1 MSKNSNLELFRR
13 GIPQELIFIFLT
25 VFSVFLL
32 VIDTKTTWLDTVR
45 QTLSLSLYPAQKAV
59 MSPRDVVLWRQGVMN
74 AADLIQNENEA
85 LQRRRIELA
94 QVASTAAQ
102 LSTENAQ
109 LRRLLGMQNDKN
121 ERPALVAEIL
131 YEAPTPFNRRL
142 IFDRGAL
149 DGVAPGM
156 PVIDEGGLV
165 GQIVRVTP
173 MSSEA
178 AMLTDEVVSIPV
190 QLGRTGLRLIAF
202 GSNYAGKIEVRYF
215 ESDADIK
222 PGDLLFT
229 SGIGGAYPP
238 GLTVGRI
245 DTVDRDATSGFA
257 RAIVTPASHPDR
269 YRHFL
274 ILRNVPSAV
283 QNAIPTAA
291 NPVEVPSSVKTTN
304 VPLTNPTGDARAR
317 RSNN

>member
-13 GIPQELIFIFLT
+13 GVPQEMVFIFLV

-32 VIDTKTTWLDTVR
+32 VVDTKTTWLDAVR
-45 QTLSLSLYPAQKAV
+45 QTLSFSLYPAQKAV
-59 MSPRDVVLWRQGVMN
+59 LSPRDVVMWGQGVIN

-94 QVASTAAQ
+94 QVSSTAAQ

-121 ERPALVAEIL
+121 ERPAVVAEIL

-142 IFDRGAL
+142 IFDRGEL

-156 PVIDEGGLV
+156 PVIDEGGVV

-178 AMLTDEVVSIPV
+178 ALLTDEVVSIPV
-190 QLGRTGLRLIAF
+190 QLARTGLRLIAF
-202 GSNYAGKIEVRYF
+202 GSNQTGKIEVRYF
-215 ESDADIK
+215 ASDADIK

-238 GLTVGRI
+238 GLTVGRV

-274 ILRNVPSAV
+274 ILRNVPSTV
-283 QNAIPTAA
+283 QNVTPSELKPDA
-291 NPVEVPSSVKTTN
+291 VPSTAPKTDT
-304 VPLTNPTGDARAR
+304 PLTNTGEARAR
-317 RSNN
+317 RTN